1 MEEPVQNKLEKVV
14 HVTQVWRP
22 QYLGHKVI
30 ETIEIKV
37 AEELAGQ
44 VADRQAAAALEWREE
59 VVAVEIEVDQLPGV
73 GGIDDQVEQR
83 QR

>member
-1 MEEPVQNKLEKVV
+1 MNSWPSQREVV
-14 HVTQVWRP
+14 YVAQVRRP

-37 AEELAGQ
+37 REELAGQ
-44 VADRQAAAALEWREE
+44 IADRETAAAAEWRKKI
-59 VVAVEIEVDQLPGV
+59 VAIEVQVDRLLGIRA
-73 GGIDDQVEQR
+73 IDDQIQKR